1 MEKAFNFNGKTVVVT
16 GGGSGM
22 GKAICL
28 EFADLGANVVCV
40 GRNMDKLKKV
50 VDEVNAKG
58 ARGLAVKVDVK
69 KEEETLRMVKE
80 TVEAFGSLDILC
92 NNAGMIETIGPLES
106 LSVEDWD
113 ANFDVNAKG
122 VFLCCKAAIP
132 QMRKQGYGRIINN
145 ASQCGK
151 TGFANFGHYSAA
163 KAAVLMF
170 TQVLALELAKTNI
183 HVNAVCPG
191 SVDTEMTDR
200 EVEIISKQTGED
212 PAELKNSWVSGIPI
226 GRYATPED
234 IAKVFV
240 FLASEYADYITG
252 ESINVTGGQEMH

>member
-1 MEKAFNFNGKTVVVT
+1 MSFVGKTVVVT

-22 GKAICL
+22 GKAICI
-28 EFADLGANVVCV
+28 EFADRGANVVCV

-58 ARGLAVKVDVK
+58 AKGLAIKVDVTS
-69 KEEETLRMVKE
+69 EEDVQKMVKE
-80 TVEAFGSLDILC
+80 TVDTFGSLDILC
-92 NNAGMIETIGPLES
+92 NNAGMIEAIGPLES
-106 LSVEDWD
+106 LTVEEWD
-113 ANFDVNAKG
+113 DNFAVNVKG
-122 VFLCCKAAIP
+122 VFLCSKAVIP
-132 QMRKQGYGRIINN
+132 QMRKQGYGRILNN

-191 SVDTEMTDR
+191 SVDTEMTDH
-200 EVEIISKQTGED
+200 EAEIISKQTGED
-212 PAELKNSWVSGIPI
+212 PAMLKNSWISGIPI

-240 FLASEYADYITG
+240 FLASESADYITG
-252 ESINVTGGQEMH
+252 ASINVTGGQEMH

>member
-1 MEKAFNFNGKTVVVT
+1 MEFKGKTVIVT

-28 EFADLGANVVCV
+28 EFADRGANIVCV
-40 GRNMDKLKKV
+40 GRNTDKLKKV
-50 VDEVNAKG
+50 VDEVEEKG
-58 ARGLAVKVDVK
+58 ARGLAIKVDVTR
-69 KEEETLRMVKE
+69 EDDVQRMVRE
-80 TVEAFGSLDILC
+80 TIEAFGSLDVLC
-92 NNAGMIETIGPLES
+92 NNAGMIEAIGPLEN
-106 LSVEDWD
+106 LTVEEWD
-113 ANFDVNAKG
+113 DNFAVNTKG
-122 VFLCCKAAIP
+122 VFLCSKSVIP

-200 EVEIISKQTGED
+200 EAEIISKKTGED
-212 PAELKNSWVSGIPI
+212 PVMLKNSWISGIPI

-240 FLASEYADYITG
+240 FLASESADYITG